1 MSRGRNPVERPG
13 LSTVLAMQTE
23 TRYADSGGVNIA
35 YQTMGE
41 GPQDLVLVHGWA
53 SNIEIFQEEPA
64 FARFVSRLASFTRL
78 ILFDKRGTGLSDR
91 VSDLPS
97 LEVRMDDVRAVMDAV
112 GSERAALFGVS
123 EGGTMCAL
131 FSATYPQRTTALIM
145 CGSFPR
151 RIKAADYPFGLTKE
165 EMQLW
170 IAKMQREWGGPV
182 GLAERAPS
190 MVGDVRFS
198 QWWGRM
204 LRMAVSPAGIGA
216 LMAMN
221 NEIDIRHILPAI
233 RVPTLLL
240 HSPRDL
246 TIEFGV
252 SRYMAARIPG
262 ARLVELPGPDHL
274 PRLCDADFVLGEI
287 EEFLTGVRHAVEPDR
302 VLATVLFTDIVGAT
316 EKASSLGDRRWRD
329 LLDGHN
335 VLVRRELARF
345 RGREIKTAGDG
356 FFAAFDGPAR
366 AVRCACAVA
375 RGMQSLGLEVRAGL
389 HTGEC
394 EIMGDDMG
402 GIAVHIG
409 ARIAAL
415 AAPGEVLVSG
425 TVKDLVAGSGLSFR
439 HHGAAAL
446 KGVEGEWK
454 LYAAE
459 G

>member
-1 MSRGRNPVERPG
+1 MSRPPFPPSFVFRRGLYCVTGSQPVERPS

-53 SNIEIFQEEPA
+53 SNIEIYQEEPA
-64 FARFVSRLASFTRL
+64 FARFVARLASFTRL

-91 VSDLPS
+91 VSDMPS

-151 RIKAADYPFGLTKE
+151 RIRAADYPFGLTKE
-165 EMQLW
+165 EMQLR

-190 MVGDVRFS
+190 MVGDIRFS

-233 RVPTLLL
+233 RVATLLL
-240 HSPRDL
+240 HSPQDL
-246 TIEFGV
+246 AIEFGV
-252 SRYMAARIPG
+252 SRYMAERIPG
-262 ARLVELPGPDHL
+262 ARLVELPGPATAQISMSA
-274 PRLCDADFVLGEI
+274 PRRISC
-287 EEFLTGVRHAVEPDR
+287 
-302 VLATVLFTDIVGAT
+302 
-316 EKASSLGDRRWRD
+316 S
-329 LLDGHN
+329 
-335 VLVRRELARF
+335 
-345 RGREIKTAGDG
+345 
-356 FFAAFDGPAR
+356 
-366 AVRCACAVA
+366 
-375 RGMQSLGLEVRAGL
+375 
-389 HTGEC
+389 
-394 EIMGDDMG
+394 G
-402 GIAVHIG
+402 G
-409 ARIAAL
+409 
-415 AAPGEVLVSG
+415 
-425 TVKDLVAGSGLSFR
+425 
-439 HHGAAAL
+439 
-446 KGVEGEWK
+446 
-454 LYAAE
+454 
-459 G
+459 